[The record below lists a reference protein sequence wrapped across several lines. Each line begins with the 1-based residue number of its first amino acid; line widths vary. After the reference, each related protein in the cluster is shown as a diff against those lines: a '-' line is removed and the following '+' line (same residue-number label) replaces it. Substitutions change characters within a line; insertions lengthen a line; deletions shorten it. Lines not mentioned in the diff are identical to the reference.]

1 LSTQKN
7 NIDWM
12 FSEICANICEYAYE
26 DHAVL
31 ENYLKEQN
39 LKFKKIKYFEVDN
52 AQGYGISTPYYNVLA
67 FRGTEPTSFKDILA
81 DIKAWPAD
89 SETEGNVHSGFK
101 GEVDKLWPTI
111 KKWLKTKKKKD
122 KFIIT
127 GHSLGAAMA
136 TIVISRLVE
145 LGYKNVVLYTYG
157 SPRVGDR
164 EWGKQFDNIEAYRFV
179 NNNDIVCQVPP
190 FGYYSHI
197 GKLYYMTYDMKI
209 KTNMTWFQRFLDK
222 GKGKMKAWSKFQLFD
237 GLYDH
242 LGSKYIKRIVG
253 RTN

>member
-12 FSEICANICEYAYE
+12 FAEVCANVCEYAYE
-26 DHAVL
+26 DIATV
-31 ENYLKEQN
+31 EKYLKEQN
-39 LKFKKIKYFEVDN
+39 FKFKKIKYFEVEN
-52 AQGYGISTPYYNVLA
+52 AQGYGISFPTYTMLA
-67 FRGTEPTSFKDILA
+67 FRGTEPGSFKDILA

-89 SETEGNVHSGFK
+89 SETEGNVHAGFK
-101 GEVDKLWPTI
+101 GEVDKLWPSITKWI
-111 KKWLKTKKKKD
+111 KNKDD

-136 TIVISRLVE
+136 TIVTSRLVE
-145 LGYKNVVLYTYG
+145 LGYKDVVLYTYG

-190 FGYYSHI
+190 FGYYSHV
-197 GKLYYMTYDMKI
+197 GKLHYMTYDMKI
-209 KTNMTWFQRFLDK
+209 KTNTTWWQRFFDK
-222 GKGKMKAWSKFQLFD
+222 GRGTFKAWTKFQLFD

-253 RTN
+253 RIN

>member
-1 LSTQKN
+1 MSTQKN

-12 FSEICANICEYAYE
+12 FAEVCANVCEYAYE
-26 DHAVL
+26 DIATV
-31 ENYLKEQN
+31 EKYLKEQN
-39 LKFKKIKYFEVDN
+39 FKFKKIKYFEVEN
-52 AQGYGISTPYYNVLA
+52 AQGYGISFPTYTMLA
-67 FRGTEPTSFKDILA
+67 FRGTEPGSFKDILA

-89 SETEGNVHSGFK
+89 SETEGNVHAGFK
-101 GEVDKLWPTI
+101 GEVDKLWPSITKWI
-111 KKWLKTKKKKD
+111 KNKDD

-136 TIVISRLVE
+136 TIVTSRLVE

-190 FGYYSHI
+190 FGYYSHV
-197 GKLYYMTYDMKI
+197 GKLHYMTYDQYPHTI
-209 KTNMTWFQRFLDK
+209 QFLP
-222 GKGKMKAWSKFQLFD
+222 
-237 GLYDH
+237 
-242 LGSKYIKRIVG
+242 
-253 RTN
+253 

>member
-1 LSTQKN
+1 
-7 NIDWM
+7 
-12 FSEICANICEYAYE
+12 
-26 DHAVL
+26 
-31 ENYLKEQN
+31 
-39 LKFKKIKYFEVDN
+39 
-52 AQGYGISTPYYNVLA
+52 
-67 FRGTEPTSFKDILA
+67 
-81 DIKAWPAD
+81 
-89 SETEGNVHSGFK
+89 
-101 GEVDKLWPTI
+101 
-111 KKWLKTKKKKD
+111 
-122 KFIIT
+122 
-127 GHSLGAAMA
+127 MA

>member
-1 LSTQKN
+1 MSNQKN

-12 FSEICANICEYAYE
+12 FAEVCANVCEYAYE
-26 DHAVL
+26 DIATV

-39 LKFKKIKYFEVDN
+39 FKFKKIKYFEVEN
-52 AQGYGISTPYYNVLA
+52 AQGYGISFPTYTMLA
-67 FRGTEPTSFKDILA
+67 FRGTEPTSFGDILA

-89 SETEGNVHSGFK
+89 SETQGNVHAGFK
-101 GEVDKLWPTI
+101 GEVDKLWPSITKWI
-111 KKWLKTKKKKD
+111 KNKNQKD
-122 KFIIT
+122 KFIVT

-136 TIVISRLVE
+136 TIVTSRLVE
-145 LGYKNVVLYTYG
+145 EGFTNVVLYTYG

-190 FGYYSHI
+190 FGYYSHV
-197 GKLYYMTYDMKI
+197 GDLHYMTYDMKI

-222 GKGKMKAWSKFQLFD
+222 GKGKLKAWSKFQLFD

-253 RTN
+253 RVN

>member
-1 LSTQKN
+1 MSTQKN

-12 FSEICANICEYAYE
+12 FAEVCANVCEYAYE
-26 DHAVL
+26 DIATV

-39 LKFKKIKYFEVDN
+39 FKFKKIKYFEVEN
-52 AQGYGISTPYYNVLA
+52 AQGYGISFPTYTMLA

-81 DIKAWPAD
+81 DIKACPAD
-89 SETEGNVHSGFK
+89 SETEGNVHAGFK
-101 GEVDKLWPTI
+101 GEVDKLWPSITKWI
-111 KKWLKTKKKKD
+111 KNKD
-122 KFIIT
+122 NKFIIT

-136 TIVISRLVE
+136 TIVTSRLVE
-145 LGYKNVVLYTYG
+145 LGHKDVVLYTYG

-190 FGYYSHI
+190 FGYYSHV
-197 GKLYYMTYDMKI
+197 GKLHYMTYDMKI
-209 KTNMTWFQRFLDK
+209 KTNTTWWQRFFDK
-222 GKGKMKAWSKFQLFD
+222 GRGTLKAWTKFQLFD

-253 RTN
+253 RIN